1 MSETGGQKQAQAPI
15 GIVEKSEIAG
25 GAVPQPAFD
34 LGAIATVLSEA
45 RFLNDQNEIDKAVEG
60 KMATIELTISKI
72 ERSFAIGLDPAYRG
86 GQTIIGQVAGVG
98 EVEVH
103 LLPDVDVSGFE
114 VESTL
119 PFDIAIDGWN
129 GIRKRLVLNGQ

>member
-1 MSETGGQKQAQAPI
+1 
-15 GIVEKSEIAG
+15 
-25 GAVPQPAFD
+25 VPQPGVD
-34 LGAIATVLSEA
+34 LGAIATTLSAA
-45 RFLNDQNEIDKAVEG
+45 RFLNDQNEIVKAVEG
-60 KMATIELTISKI
+60 KVATIELTVSKI

-86 GQTIIGQVAGVG
+86 GQTVIGQVAGVG

-114 VESTL
+114 VESTI

-129 GIRKRLVLNGQ
+129 GIRKRMVLNGQ